1 MLQKN
6 AIVELEIDAY
16 ATNGQGISHNLAIPV
31 FVDGVVIGDKILVKI
46 YDIRKSFALGK
57 VVEILNQSPDRVKP
71 FCQHFSICGGCQWQ
85 HLDYQAQ
92 LKAKQDIVRNCL
104 IHIGGFKDLLVETVI
119 PAIENKAYRNK
130 AQFPISF
137 QNNKIEIGFY
147 KIKSHDLINISA
159 CPVASVSINKLLE
172 NCHILLNKHKLR
184 IYDEI
189 SQIGLLRHLIMQY
202 SFGHETI
209 LVTLVLNTKD
219 KSSIDSKENH
229 KLNLFMADLRQSNQ
243 NISGICLNFNDKPGN
258 KILGQTFCNG
268 VGNDYIIESLSSQF
282 VKWPNNSNIL
292 KLKIKSQSFF
302 QINPRICEK
311 LNDEI
316 YKVVACLNSNN
327 KLNIIDAY
335 GGIGTIA
342 LWLAPLANK
351 IICLEI
357 SHQAIECGKDNAE
370 LNGITNINFSQG
382 LVEDN
387 LAGFLLNDNYDL
399 IILDPPRKGV
409 DKNVLEL
416 IKKLFIK
423 NIIYISCNPA
433 TLARDLKILT
443 SSYQNFAYKINLI
456 QPLDMFSHTFHIET
470 MVSLTLFPEP

>member
-229 KLNLFMADLRQSNQ
+229 KLNLFS
-243 NISGICLNFNDKPGN
+243 
-258 KILGQTFCNG
+258 
-268 VGNDYIIESLSSQF
+268 Y
-282 VKWPNNSNIL
+282 
-292 KLKIKSQSFF
+292 
-302 QINPRICEK
+302 
-311 LNDEI
+311 
-316 YKVVACLNSNN
+316 
-327 KLNIIDAY
+327 
-335 GGIGTIA
+335 
-342 LWLAPLANK
+342 
-351 IICLEI
+351 
-357 SHQAIECGKDNAE
+357 
-370 LNGITNINFSQG
+370 
-382 LVEDN
+382 
-387 LAGFLLNDNYDL
+387 L
-399 IILDPPRKGV
+399 II
-409 DKNVLEL
+409 
-416 IKKLFIK
+416 
-423 NIIYISCNPA
+423 
-433 TLARDLKILT
+433 T
-443 SSYQNFAYKINLI
+443 
-456 QPLDMFSHTFHIET
+456 
-470 MVSLTLFPEP
+470 